1 MDEPG
6 VVVITGGA
14 GGVGLA
20 TARRLARS
28 HAVVIADLH
37 ASALEAAAAELDA
50 NVTPVVCDVTAP
62 DAVAHLVAVAG
73 ALGPVRRV
81 VHASGLSPSMA
92 DARTILSV
100 NLVGTAIVLDAF
112 LPAIAPGGCAVCVAS
127 ISGHRA
133 SLGAHDALLADPRDP
148 GFLERV
154 AAGVSLERP
163 GVGYALSKRG
173 VLLLCEQRAHDWAA
187 RDARLVS
194 VSPGLIATPMGE
206 LERAAG
212 AKRLEST
219 AAITRPATAEEI
231 AAAIDFLSG
240 PDAGFITGVDLKVD
254 GGAIAGFAHRAQDAV
269 RDQWNDP
276 WYADDPWTRSGQ
288 D

>member
-1 MDEPG
+1 M
-6 VVVITGGA
+6 VITGGA

-20 TARRLARS
+20 TARRFART
-28 HAVVIADLH
+28 HAVVIADLR
-37 ASALEAAAAELDA
+37 ASALEDAVAALDA
-50 NVTPVVCDVTAP
+50 DVTPVVCEVTVP
-62 DAVAHLVAVAG
+62 DAVDRLVAVAG
-73 ALGPVRRV
+73 ALGPIERV
-81 VHASGLSPSMA
+81 VHTSGLSPSMA
-92 DARTILSV
+92 DARTILNV

-133 SLGAHDALLADPRDP
+133 SLDAHDDLLADPRDP
-148 GFLERV
+148 GFLDRV
-154 AAGVSLERP
+154 QARVSLERP

-173 VLLLCEQRAHDWAA
+173 VMLLCEQRAHDWAG
-187 RDARLVS
+187 RHARLVT

-219 AAITRPATAEEI
+219 AAINRPASPEEI

-240 PDAGFITGVDLKVD
+240 PEASFITGIDLKVD
-254 GGAIAGFAHRAQDAV
+254 GGAIAGFAHRAEDDV

-276 WYADDPWTRSGQ
+276 WYADDPWTRQ
-288 D
+288 DARSRGRT